1 MNGLR
6 QRGFA
11 IIWALFLITA
21 VAAAGAAMVTTLAAR
36 SRTTVQNLDAARA
49 FYAAYSGLEIAA
61 ARALSGSCANATET
75 IEGFS
80 VALSCTQSADVQEG
94 ASTYRVYTLA
104 AIASRGS
111 FASSSFVSRR
121 LRATLTDAPPP

>member
-11 IIWALFLITA
+11 IVWALFLITA
-21 VAAAGAAMVTTLAAR
+21 VAAAGAAMVATLASR

-49 FYAAYSGLEIAA
+49 YYAAYSGLEVMA
-61 ARALSGSCANATET
+61 ARAVSGNCANASET

-80 VALSCTQSADVQEG
+80 VSLSCSQSADQDEAG
-94 ASTYRVYTLA
+94 TTYRVYSISA
-104 AIASRGS
+104 SASRGS
-111 FASSSFVSRR
+111 FDASTFVSRR
-121 LRATLTDAPPP
+121 LRATVTDAP